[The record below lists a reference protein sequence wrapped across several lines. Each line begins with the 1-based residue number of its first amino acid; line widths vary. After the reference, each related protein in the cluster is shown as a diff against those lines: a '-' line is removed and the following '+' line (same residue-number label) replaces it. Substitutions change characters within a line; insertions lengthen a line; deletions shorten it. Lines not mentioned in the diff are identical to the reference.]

1 MEIRKL
7 GPGEKGPA
15 MDLAWRIFQMFQAP
29 DDPPE
34 GAEAFH
40 AYIMDPEIREGLT
53 GYGAFQEETLTGVLA
68 VRDNHISL
76 FFVDSSQHKR
86 GIGRA
91 LFHHFLAD
99 RGPGTVSVNSSPY
112 AVEVYRHLGF
122 RPTAPEQMTDGI
134 RYTPM
139 RYSQ

>member
-1 MEIRKL
+1 M
-7 GPGEKGPA
+7 
-15 MDLAWRIFQMFQAP
+15 
-29 DDPPE
+29 
-34 GAEAFH
+34 
-40 AYIMDPEIREGLT
+40 
-53 GYGAFQEETLTGVLA
+53 TGVLA

-76 FFVDSSQHKR
+76 FLADSSLHQQ

-99 RGPGTVSVNSSPY
+99 RGLGTVSANSSPH

-139 RYSQ
+139 RYSQWAESAVFRLPSHGLIISQLVKTVPLFRFRR